1 MSLPDTPVL
10 VWSDLEQHYTQLE
23 TRDLDPDN
31 IYDFLL
37 EWSELEKSVAE
48 TATKFAFDR
57 GTIQAMMSFLR
68 SQLDQPV

>member
-37 EWSELEKSVAE
+37 EWSELEKSVARRQPNLRL
-48 TATKFAFDR
+48 TAAPFT
-57 GTIQAMMSFLR
+57 Q
-68 SQLDQPV
+68 